1 MSPATKLLVK
11 PYFSK
16 PVSCFLKKKNVSIC
30 FAYLQNCQ
38 SFSPLSQGFR
48 RFICFSDHTVANCN
62 TRGKFSSVEK
72 QYVPHAYLQN
82 CHFFGSPSPLI
93 TWLTYFPNLFLG
105 QSPQEKWHLCTKKYL
120 QQANLQFFGS
130 LHHPRSPATHS
141 SFQSVRGYTKAW
153 LTADL
158 ASSSPRTSITVF
170 PLTYPHQNPAPDP
183 YIYRDGEGEARPFF
197 MDKIFTVHQFHIPSE
212 PHGCNV
218 VGLLEGEI
226 LIW

>member
-62 TRGKFSSVEK
+62 TRGKFSSGEK

-82 CHFFGSPSPLI
+82 CQFFWLSI
-93 TWLTYFPNLFLG
+93 TPDHLVDLFPNLFVG
-105 QSPQEKWHLCTKKYL
+105 QSPQENVT
-120 QQANLQFFGS
+120 
-130 LHHPRSPATHS
+130 
-141 SFQSVRGYTKAW
+141 SVHQKIFA
-153 LTADL
+153 
-158 ASSSPRTSITVF
+158 TSIFAIFWLSPSPPITS
-170 PLTYPHQNPAPDP
+170 D
-183 YIYRDGEGEARPFF
+183 PFF
-197 MDKIFTVHQFHIPSE
+197 FPI
-212 PHGCNV
+212 C
-218 VGLLEGEI
+218 
-226 LIW
+226 

>member
-82 CHFFGSPSPLI
+82 CQFFWLSI
-93 TWLTYFPNLFLG
+93 TPDHLVDLFPNLFVG
-105 QSPQEKWHLCTKKYL
+105 QSPQENVT
-120 QQANLQFFGS
+120 
-130 LHHPRSPATHS
+130 
-141 SFQSVRGYTKAW
+141 SVHQKIFA
-153 LTADL
+153 
-158 ASSSPRTSITVF
+158 TSIFAIFWLSPSPPITS
-170 PLTYPHQNPAPDP
+170 D
-183 YIYRDGEGEARPFF
+183 PFF
-197 MDKIFTVHQFHIPSE
+197 FPI
-212 PHGCNV
+212 C
-218 VGLLEGEI
+218 
-226 LIW
+226 